1 LSNEL
6 FFIITGILA
15 GTFTGLIPGIHANT
29 IAAIAIISETG
40 NPAGFAVFIVSMSIT
55 HSFVDAIPNIMLG
68 APSEES
74 FLTLLPGHKLLLA
87 GKGFEA
93 VQLTNFG
100 GVIAGSTII
109 IASPILLLTIP
120 KISSILPTL
129 IPAILVAIVI
139 GMLLEE
145 KKHGETILVIGFSG
159 ALGLIALNSGISNP
173 VFVLMIGFF
182 AIPSLVHSIT
192 TKTIIPEQEKN
203 IESKLQIKTG
213 AIGAIVSAFIAMLP
227 GIGPSQAAFIA
238 KKTLKKINEKEYLIL
253 IGGVNTANLVMSL
266 LVFFITG
273 KTRTGMALALKQI
286 QISPDF
292 LLLLLA
298 TAIIAIGTASIITE
312 QIAKKSA
319 EIIWKINYKK
329 ISTIMLIAL
338 VSLTAYI
345 GGILGLLAAITA
357 AGITQFAVYSKIK
370 RSHCMSFLIIPTIA
384 IYLGI
389 SF

>member
-1 LSNEL
+1 MSNEL